1 MISSQITKIINTDM
15 GLPLDEI
22 IKAPMIRMI
31 ITDLENPIFVDKNTR
46 LKFHTMKPNGIL
58 EVYYGEEING
68 EFKQFALGPNMSIPF
83 SNIYGFQMQEVK

>member
-46 LKFHTMKPNGIL
+46 LNF
-58 EVYYGEEING
+58 
-68 EFKQFALGPNMSIPF
+68 
-83 SNIYGFQMQEVK
+83 IYETKWNS